1 VKRTRADKKSN
12 KPQLSTEAQTQA
24 KTLTS
29 TVVPP
34 SFTKQQRKEVQQAIE
49 RGMASVKAQAS
60 SKKREQDKKIKHLQ
74 KQLAAQN
81 DDAVTVSHTSH
92 NKGQSKALVPWAL
105 LGLTWIGLAVYLWA
119 YA

>member
-1 VKRTRADKKSN
+1 VKRTRADKKSS

-24 KTLTS
+24 KTITN

-34 SFTKQQRKEVQQAIE
+34 SFTKQQRKEVQQSIE

-74 KQLAAQN
+74 KQLADQS
-81 DDAVTVSHTSH
+81 DDAVTISESSDNKPTS
-92 NKGQSKALVPWAL
+92 NALVPWTL
-105 LGLTWIGLAVYLWA
+105 LGLTWVGLAVYLWA